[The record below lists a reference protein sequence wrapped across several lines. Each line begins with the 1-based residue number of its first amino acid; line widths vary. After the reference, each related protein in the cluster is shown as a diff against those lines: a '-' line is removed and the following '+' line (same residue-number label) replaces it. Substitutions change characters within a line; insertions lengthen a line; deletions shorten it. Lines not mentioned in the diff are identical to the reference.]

1 MADAGRLLSEFRRR
15 SRLSQLDLANLAE
28 VSPRHISF
36 IENGRTRPSR
46 TMLMR
51 LTTALD
57 VDLQDSN
64 LLLQAAGFAPAY
76 SRCDIN
82 SPDMAP
88 VRTAL
93 GLMLEKQEPY
103 PAVVFDGQWNILMA
117 NQAQLHMTAAL
128 LHTNEV
134 PHGTNLLRLVFS
146 HEALRPHIVNWDEVA
161 GYLLRRLRR
170 QVLSYSRLPHRQLL
184 QELLHMQPPQGWQT
198 PPLHAHDKPMLTVDV
213 RLGDQV
219 LRLFSTLS
227 QFGTALD
234 IGMEELL
241 IESYFP
247 VDDVTRDFFV
257 SAAERKPGT

>member
-1 MADAGRLLSEFRRR
+1 MKAEAGRLLSEYRRR

-36 IENGRTRPSR
+36 IENGRTQPSR

-76 SRCDIN
+76 SRCDLN

-93 GLMLEKQEPY
+93 ALMLEKQEPY
-103 PAVVFDGQWNILMA
+103 PAVVFDGHWNILMA
-117 NQAQLHMTAAL
+117 NQAQLRMTAAL
-128 LHTNEV
+128 LHTSEV
-134 PHGTNLLRLVFS
+134 PPGTNLLHLVFS

-170 QVLSYSRLPHRQLL
+170 QVLSYSRPQHRQLL

-198 PPLHAHDKPMLTVDV
+198 PSHAHDKPMLTVDV
-213 RLGDQV
+213 RMGDQV

-247 VDDVTRDFFV
+247 ADDATRDFFM
-257 SAAERKPGT
+257 SAATRSGSW